1 MDGCSML
8 FPTWFIAFAPSPCAF
23 RQRGAGAEQDVHREA
38 TALEATPKSIIIQNL
53 YILYTLYIHYIY
65 IIQTL
70 YIYIY
75 IIYTYIIYIHTLYIY
90 IYYIHYIDI
99 YIMYVYYIYLYIH

>member
-53 YILYTLYIHYIY
+53 YILYTLYKHYIS
-65 IIQTL
+65 ISTL
-70 YIYIY
+70 YIHTLY
-75 IIYTYIIYIHTLYIY
+75 IYTYIIYIYIIY
-90 IYYIHYIDI
+90 II
-99 YIMYVYYIYLYIH
+99 